1 MAGVKMNEI
10 ERATSAMWGCACPSD
25 YEAWF
30 KLLCAIK
37 AAGVPKHEVISW
49 CESVE
54 GFNAAEFENKWERG
68 IKENGAIKT
77 ASLFAAAF
85 AQGWKDPSKSRAK
98 GSNGTRPS
106 QSIAKHPPSPVKP
119 VKHAA
124 SANAVQV
131 WELCIAA
138 TPAEAYIN
146 RKQGKPDGLRVYPAS
161 APPLIIGKGE
171 EQINAAGGL
180 VVPCYAPDGVTLQT
194 LQIIPLVGQKKN
206 LPGASFGNGFF
217 TVGDVT
223 DCAYIVEGIGQAWA
237 INKATGAAAVVCFGA
252 GRMAT
257 VAKALRDK
265 FPALRLVIVPDKGKE
280 EQAGKIAADV
290 TGHYVTMPDDKPGNY
305 DANDYA
311 LEFGIGALSELL
323 SRSFEPP
330 ITYPLSVAFAD
341 ELINEFTPPDE
352 IVEGVLTAGDGS
364 IGYGDSNSGKTFFF
378 IDMACAVARGVPWMG
393 RQTEPGLVIYLAAES
408 PASVRSRIQAYQRH
422 HGVRVPN
429 FAIVQ
434 SPIDLFDGDAD
445 TDKLIQL
452 VKQIE
457 AQKKKPARLIIG
469 DTLARLSAGAN
480 ENAGQDMGLVVR
492 RFDHI
497 RTQCN
502 AHFLLIHHS
511 GKNAASG
518 ARGWSGVRAAVDT
531 EIEVTDTPAG
541 RCCEITK
548 QRDLPTKGDRIGF
561 KLLPV
566 MMGLSKW
573 KSPVSSCVVMPAD
586 APDKQSGKRIS
597 EVGGAI
603 VEMLR
608 TKGTGVK
615 KKDVVAHFAE
625 RYTSSAVYREL
636 KKLVEGGQVK
646 EDTGAVSIEV
656 SEVRN
661 GAN

>member
-1 MAGVKMNEI
+1 MVNEI
-10 ERATSAMWGCACPSD
+10 DRARSA
-25 YEAWF
+25 
-30 KLLCAIK
+30 LLSLDPNCDAGTHFRY
-37 AAGVPKHEVISW
+37 AAGSANAGLAFDDFHDWSKGGHNYED
-49 CESVE
+49 ESNC
-54 GFNAAEFENKWERG
+54 FSTWKSASKP
-68 IKENGAIKT
+68 GAVT
-77 ASLFAAAF
+77 AASLFGAALA
-85 AQGWKDPSKSRAK
+85 AGWTDPTKASDKTTRTSLPPARAV
-98 GSNGTRPS
+98 TT
-106 QSIAKHPPSPVKP
+106 PPTS

-124 SANAVQV
+124 SGKPEQV
-131 WELCIAA
+131 WEKCIPA
-138 TPAEAYIN
+138 TPAEAYIY
-146 RKQGKPDGLRVYPAS
+146 KKKGKPDGLRVYPAS
-161 APPLIIGKGE
+161 APPLFIGAGE
-171 EQINAAGGL
+171 ERINAAGGL
-180 VVPCYAPDGVTLQT
+180 VVPCYAPDGETLLT

-206 LPGASFGNGFF
+206 LPGASFGDGFF
-217 TVGDVT
+217 SVGDIT

-237 INKATGAAAVVCFGA
+237 VSQATGAAAVVCFGA
-252 GRMAT
+252 GRMMT
-257 VAKALRDK
+257 VAKVLRDK
-265 FPALRLVIVPDKGKE
+265 YPAARLVIVSDKGKE
-280 EQAGKIAADV
+280 ADAAKIAAAV
-290 TGHYVTMPDDKPGNY
+290 AGQWIAMPTDKPGNY
-305 DANDYA
+305 DANDYEQ
-311 LEFGIGALSELL
+311 EFGTGALADLL
-323 SRSFEPP
+323 QRTIEPP
-330 ITYPLSVAFAD
+330 IEYPLSVAFAD
-341 ELINEFTPPDE
+341 ELTNEFTPPDE

-364 IGYGDSNSGKTFFF
+364 ILYGDSNSGKTFFV
-378 IDMACAVARGVPWMG
+378 IDMACAVARGVPWMEK
-393 RQTEPGLVIYLAAES
+393 QTEPGLVIYLAAES

-457 AQKKKPARLIIG
+457 RQKGQPARLIIG

-492 RFDHI
+492 RFDRI
-497 RTQCN
+497 RAECK

-511 GKNAASG
+511 GKNAAAG

-531 EIEVTDTPAG
+531 EIEVTDSPAG

-561 KLLPV
+561 KLQV
-566 MMGLSKW
+566 VTMGLSKW
-573 KSPVSSCVVMPAD
+573 KSPATSCVVMPAD

-625 RYTSSAVYREL
+625 RYVSSAVYREL
-636 KKLVEGGQVK
+636 KKLVDGGQVK
-646 EDTGAVSIEV
+646 EVMGVVSAEV
-656 SEVRN
+656 SKVRN

>member
-1 MAGVKMNEI
+1 MVNET
-10 ERATSAMWGCACPSD
+10 ERAADALNHIDAGCARD
-25 YEAWF
+25 EWVRAGM
-30 KLLCAIK
+30 
-37 AAGVPKHEVISW
+37 AAKSAGLDFDD
-49 CESVE
+49 
-54 GFNAAEFENKWERG
+54 FNNWSASAGNYAGENECRTVWKSFG
-68 IKENGAIKT
+68 DSGAVT
-77 ASLFAAAF
+77 PATLYGMAF

-98 GSNGTRPS
+98 GTRPN
-106 QSIAKHPPSPVKP
+106 PPLTRTKQTPQTPVKQ
-119 VKHAA
+119 AA

-131 WELCIAA
+131 WERCIPA
-138 TPAEAYIN
+138 TPAEAYIH
-146 RKQGKPDGLRVYPAS
+146 RKQGEPDGLRVYPAS
-161 APPLIIGKGE
+161 ASPLVIHDKDMKPHNVTGW
-171 EQINAAGGL
+171 L
-180 VVPCYAPDGVTLQT
+180 VVPCWSGNDLQT
-194 LQIIPLVGQKKN
+194 LQFISPEKGIQKLN
-206 LPGASFGNGFF
+206 LPKGKFNDGFF

-223 DCAYIVEGIGQAWA
+223 DCAYIAEGIGQAWA
-237 INKATGAAAVVCFGA
+237 INQATGKAAVVTFGSV
-252 GRMAT
+252 RMAT

-265 FPALRLVIVPDKGKE
+265 FPAARLVIVPDKGMEDK
-280 EQAGKIAADV
+280 AAKIAADV
-290 TGHYVTMPDDKPGNY
+290 SGQWIAMPADKPGNY

-311 LEFGIGALSELL
+311 IEFGTGALSDLL
-323 SRSFEPP
+323 EHPIEPP
-330 ITYPLSVAFAD
+330 IEYPLSVAFAD
-341 ELINEFTPPDE
+341 ELTGEFTPPDE

-364 IGYGDSNSGKTFFF
+364 ILYGDSNSGKTFFV

-393 RQTEPGLVIYLAAES
+393 KQTEPGLVIYLAAES

-457 AQKKKPARLIIG
+457 WQKGQPARLIIG

-492 RFDHI
+492 RFDRI
-497 RTQCN
+497 RAECK

-511 GKNAASG
+511 GKNAAAG

-531 EIEVTDTPAG
+531 EIEVTDSPAG

-548 QRDLPTKGDRIGF
+548 QRDLSTKGDRIGF
-561 KLLPV
+561 KLHVVTL
-566 MMGLSKW
+566 GLTKW
-573 KSPVSSCVVMPAD
+573 KSPATSCVVMPAD

-625 RYTSSAVYREL
+625 RYVSSAVYREL

-646 EDTGAVSIEV
+646 ELMGVVSAEV